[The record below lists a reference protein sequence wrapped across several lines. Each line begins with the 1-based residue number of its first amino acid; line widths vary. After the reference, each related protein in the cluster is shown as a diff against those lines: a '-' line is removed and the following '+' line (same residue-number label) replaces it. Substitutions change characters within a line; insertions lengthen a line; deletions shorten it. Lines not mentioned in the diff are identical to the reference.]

1 MLINDIESPLTIMT
15 DSKVANIT
23 PDPAPVTVDIL
34 EIMRRLPHRYPF
46 LLVDRVLDVQPGKS
60 IVALKNLTINEQFF
74 QGHFPGNPVMP
85 GVLMLEAL
93 AQAAG
98 LLAFITENVYPDQ
111 VTQFYFAG
119 IDEVRFRK
127 PVRPGDQLILKAN
140 VQRIMRGIWKYQTS
154 AEVEGAEVCSC
165 TMMISVGTKK

>member
-1 MLINDIESPLTIMT
+1 MT
-15 DSKVANIT
+15 DTTVTGVAPT
-23 PDPAPVTVDIL
+23 TVDIL
-34 EIMRRLPHRYPF
+34 EVMRRLPHRYPF
-46 LLVDRVLDVQPGKS
+46 LLVDRVLEIKSGES

-98 LLAFITENVYPDQ
+98 LLAFITENVYPDE

-127 PVRPGDQLILKAN
+127 IVRPGDQLILKAK
-140 VQRIMRGIWKYQTS
+140 VERIMRGIWKYATV
-154 AEVEGAEVCSC
+154 AEVDGAEAVSC
-165 TMMISVGTKK
+165 TMMIAVGKKK

>member
-1 MLINDIESPLTIMT
+1 MTEINAQEATTI
-15 DSKVANIT
+15 
-23 PDPAPVTVDIL
+23 PALNPVDIM
-34 EIMRRLPHRYPF
+34 EVMRRLPHRYPF

-98 LLAFITENVYPDQ
+98 LLAFITENVYPDE

-119 IDEVRFRK
+119 IDDVRFRK

-140 VQRIMRGIWKYQTS
+140 VQRIMRGIWKYQTV
-154 AEVEGAEVCSC
+154 AEVDGMEVCSC
-165 TMMISVGTKK
+165 SMMISVGTKK

>member
-1 MLINDIESPLTIMT
+1 MT
-15 DSKVANIT
+15 NT
-23 PDPAPVTVDIL
+23 PDATAQTTAAPMTVDIH

-46 LLVDRVLDVQPGKS
+46 LLVDRVLECHPGKS
-60 IVALKNLTINEQFF
+60 IVALKNVTINEEFF

-98 LLAFITENVYPDQ
+98 MLAFITEDVYPDE

-127 PVRPGDQLILKAN
+127 PVRPGDQLILKVN
-140 VQRIMRGIWKYQTS
+140 VERIMRGIWKYATV
-154 AEVEGAEVCSC
+154 AEVAGEEVVSC
-165 TMMISVGTKK
+165 KMMIAVGKKK

>member
-1 MLINDIESPLTIMT
+1 MDIKMT
-15 DSKVANIT
+15 QETNQSTALN
-23 PDPAPVTVDIL
+23 PSASSVDIL
-34 EIMRRLPHRYPF
+34 EVMRRLPHRYPL

-111 VTQFYFAG
+111 VSQFYFAG

-127 PVRPGDQLILKAN
+127 PVRPGDQLILKAD
-140 VQRIMRGIWKYQTS
+140 VQRIMRGIWKYQTV

-165 TMMISVGTKK
+165 SMMISVGTKK

>member
-1 MLINDIESPLTIMT
+1 MTQDTNQSTALSPSTN
-15 DSKVANIT
+15 S
-23 PDPAPVTVDIL
+23 VDIM
-34 EIMRRLPHRYPF
+34 EVMRRLPHRYPL

-111 VTQFYFAG
+111 VSQFYFAG
-119 IDEVRFRK
+119 IDDVRFRK
-127 PVRPGDQLILKAN
+127 PVRPGDQLILKAD
-140 VQRIMRGIWKYQTS
+140 VQRIMRGIWKYQTV

-165 TMMISVGTKK
+165 SMMISVGTKK

>member
-1 MLINDIESPLTIMT
+1 MT
-15 DSKVANIT
+15 EISQQNTAPSASANS
-23 PDPAPVTVDIL
+23 VDIM
-34 EIMRRLPHRYPF
+34 EVMRRLPHRYPF

-98 LLAFITENVYPDQ
+98 LLAFITENVYPDE
-111 VTQFYFAG
+111 VT
-119 IDEVRFRK
+119 
-127 PVRPGDQLILKAN
+127 PVSYTHLRAHE
-140 VQRIMRGIWKYQTS
+140 T
-154 AEVEGAEVCSC
+154 
-165 TMMISVGTKK
+165 

>member
-1 MLINDIESPLTIMT
+1 MSDNNVQNAISG
-15 DSKVANIT
+15 SSASS
-23 PDPAPVTVDIL
+23 VDIM
-34 EIMRRLPHRYPF
+34 EVMRRLPHRYPF

-98 LLAFITENVYPDQ
+98 LLAFITEDVYPDE

-127 PVRPGDQLILKAN
+127 PVRPGDQLILKAD
-140 VQRIMRGIWKYQTS
+140 VQRIMRGIWKYQTV
-154 AEVEGAEVCSC
+154 AEVDGKEVCSC
-165 TMMISVGTKK
+165 SMMISVGSKK

>member
-1 MLINDIESPLTIMT
+1 MT
-15 DSKVANIT
+15 DSTSHNTISTASPN
-23 PDPAPVTVDIL
+23 AVDII

-60 IVALKNLTINEQFF
+60 IVALKNLTMNEQFF

-119 IDEVRFRK
+119 IDDVRFRK
-127 PVRPGDQLILKAN
+127 PVRPGDQLILKAD
-140 VQRIMRGIWKYQTS
+140 VQRIMRGIWKYQTV

-165 TMMISVGTKK
+165 SMMISVGTKK

>member
-1 MLINDIESPLTIMT
+1 MT
-15 DSKVANIT
+15 DSTSQNIIQ
-23 PDPAPVTVDIL
+23 PASPNAVDIM

-46 LLVDRVLDVQPGKS
+46 LLVDRVLDVQSGKS
-60 IVALKNLTINEQFF
+60 IVALKNLTMNEQFF

-119 IDEVRFRK
+119 IDDVRFRK
-127 PVRPGDQLILKAN
+127 PVRPGDQLILKAD
-140 VQRIMRGIWKYQTS
+140 VQRIMRGIWKYQTV

-165 TMMISVGTKK
+165 SMMISVGTKK

>member
-1 MLINDIESPLTIMT
+1 MT
-15 DSKVANIT
+15 DSTSHNAIPTASPN
-23 PDPAPVTVDIL
+23 AVDIM

-60 IVALKNLTINEQFF
+60 IVALKNLTMNEQFF

-119 IDEVRFRK
+119 IDDVRFRK
-127 PVRPGDQLILKAN
+127 PVRPGDQLILKAD
-140 VQRIMRGIWKYQTS
+140 VQRIMRGIWKYQTV

-165 TMMISVGTKK
+165 SMMISVGTKK

>member
-1 MLINDIESPLTIMT
+1 MT
-15 DSKVANIT
+15 EISQQNTASSASANS
-23 PDPAPVTVDIL
+23 VDIM
-34 EIMRRLPHRYPF
+34 EVMRRLPHRYPF

-74 QGHFPGNPVMP
+74 QGHFPSNPVMP

-98 LLAFITENVYPDQ
+98 LLAFITENVYPDE

-127 PVRPGDQLILKAN
+127 PVRPGDQLILKAD
-140 VQRIMRGIWKYQTS
+140 VQRIMRGIWKYQTV
-154 AEVEGAEVCSC
+154 AEVEGVEVCSC
-165 TMMISVGTKK
+165 SMMIAVGSKK

>member
-1 MLINDIESPLTIMT
+1 MT
-15 DSKVANIT
+15 QNTNQSTETNASTN
-23 PDPAPVTVDIL
+23 AVDIM
-34 EIMRRLPHRYPF
+34 EVMRRLPHRYPL

-111 VTQFYFAG
+111 VSQFYFAG

-140 VQRIMRGIWKYQTS
+140 VQRIMRGIWKYQTV

-165 TMMISVGTKK
+165 SMMISVGTKK